1 MTDAGKSAEFSTPVL
16 IVGGGMV
23 GLSLAVE
30 LGTRGVD
37 CIIVNEGATA
47 ATHPQGNSLNSRTM
61 EHYRRLG
68 LADQVRAAG
77 LPPDHPTDVVYVTRF
92 AGWEL
97 ARLSM
102 PSSAEKLRDR
112 THSEHTKLTPEPL
125 HRANF
130 FYIETILKQRAEAL
144 ASVDVRFGWRL
155 LEFEQHE
162 GSVTAH
168 IEQVAD
174 GARHTVNCDWLVGCD
189 GARSTVRQALGIDY
203 GGKGGEDDS
212 FMRGRML
219 SSYVE
224 APDLLDLMPL
234 APGWHYWTVNAD
246 ARSSVAALD
255 AKGKYV
261 ALTRIPPGVDFADV
275 DPVASFRATVGA
287 DIPIKVHSAKPWTA
301 GLALVAE
308 RYQDRRVLMAGD
320 SIHLFTPTGGF
331 GMNTGVDDTA
341 NLAWKLAAVVQR
353 WAPPAL
359 LDTYEIER
367 QPIGIRNTTM
377 SHQFASAV
385 ANLEIPPELEV
396 ESAAGD
402 AARSRIGAHLA
413 TFTEEFRSLGI
424 QLGARYDASPLIA
437 ADDEAPPADSPFEY
451 EPSAVPGGRAPHHW
465 LADGRALFD
474 GLGSGFTLLR
484 LAETAPDGAE
494 LASAAAARGV
504 PLRVVTANDDG
515 LRDRYQRDLAL
526 IRPDQH
532 VAWRG
537 NTEPADA
544 AGLIARAI
552 GAHPRH

>member
-1 MTDAGKSAEFSTPVL
+1 MADAGKTEELRTPVL
-16 IVGGGMV
+16 IAGGGMV

-37 CIIVNEGATA
+37 CIIVNEGAA
-47 ATHPQGNSLNSRTM
+47 EASHPAGNSLNSRTM
-61 EHYRRLG
+61 EHFRRLG
-68 LADQVRAAG
+68 LAEQVRAAG

-97 ARLSM
+97 TRLAM

-112 THSEHTKLTPEPL
+112 SHSEHTKLTPEPL

-130 FYIETILKQRAEAL
+130 FYIERILKQRAEAL

-162 GSVTAH
+162 GSVTALV
-168 IEQVAD
+168 ERVAD
-174 GARHTVNCDWLVGCD
+174 GSRQTITCDWLVGCD
-189 GARSTVRQALGIDY
+189 GPRSTVRDALGINY

-219 SSYVE
+219 SSYIE
-224 APDLLDLMPL
+224 APDLLNLMPL
-234 APGWHYWTVNAD
+234 TPGWHYWTVNAD

-255 AKGKYV
+255 AEGKYV

-275 DPVASFRATVGA
+275 DPAASFRATIGA
-287 DIPIKVHSAKPWTA
+287 DIPIKVLSAKQWTA

-341 NLAWKLAAVVQR
+341 NLGWKLAAVVQG

-367 QPIGIRNTTM
+367 RPIGIRNTSM

-385 ANLEIPPELEV
+385 ANLVIPPELEDDS
-396 ESAAGD
+396 SAGE
-402 AARSRIGAHLA
+402 AARRRSGSRSHSTRRCSARTHRWIRWGWS
-413 TFTEEFRSLGI
+413 TSSWRS
-424 QLGARYDASPLIA
+424 RNRSRR
-437 ADDEAPPADSPFEY
+437 S
-451 EPSAVPGGRAPHHW
+451 SA
-465 LADGRALFD
+465 
-474 GLGSGFTLLR
+474 
-484 LAETAPDGAE
+484 
-494 LASAAAARGV
+494 
-504 PLRVVTANDDG
+504 
-515 LRDRYQRDLAL
+515 
-526 IRPDQH
+526 
-532 VAWRG
+532 
-537 NTEPADA
+537 
-544 AGLIARAI
+544 
-552 GAHPRH
+552 